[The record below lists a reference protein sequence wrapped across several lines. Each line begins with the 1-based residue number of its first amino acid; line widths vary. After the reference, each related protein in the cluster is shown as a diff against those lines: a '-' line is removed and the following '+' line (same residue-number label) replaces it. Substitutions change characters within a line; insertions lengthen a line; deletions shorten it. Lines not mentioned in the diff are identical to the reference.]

1 MHLFFFLIY
10 GRIFYET
17 LESYVQSP
25 DVMKIPYYETSPE
38 GTSLAQS
45 IGYELRDISIHN
57 TRAFFNEEM
66 IMLFLINYEKAFAYA
81 FVLHLKKVF

>member
-1 MHLFFFLIY
+1 MLVSVTFNNAFIFFLIY
-10 GRIFYET
+10 GRIFYKA

-45 IGYELRDISIHN
+45 VGYELRDISSHN

-66 IMLFLINYEKAFAYA
+66 IMLF
-81 FVLHLKKVF
+81 